1 MEMLHL
7 KRLLP
12 GDLMG
17 NDPCRYHKD
26 KPSKSQPYA
35 EGVQVVLTE
44 NDVVHIAH
52 ETGKHDQSDVYN
64 DKSLRIR
71 PLPGKSRESEG
82 VTNGRVVRVAGLA
95 RLTTITPLVE
105 AL

>member
-1 MEMLHL
+1 MLHL
-7 KRLLP
+7 ARSLP

-17 NDPCRYHKD
+17 NDPCQYHNAN
-26 KPSKSQPYA
+26 PSKSQPHA

-64 DKSLRIR
+64 DEACGHPPSKS
-71 PLPGKSRESEG
+71 KSYPQVSSA
-82 VTNGRVVRVAGLA
+82 V
-95 RLTTITPLVE
+95 
-105 AL
+105 